1 MSGHFCEWLGF
12 NFAIIGHLYARSTK
26 VIDWSP
32 DWYTQLSD
40 YVGGSEGKGQSRE
53 KIHGEKGKTRKYHPP
68 SSSEGT
74 LKRNLN
80 KINLQS
86 FEERGF
92 FNWVAWLHKGQVLSY

>member
-1 MSGHFCEWLGF
+1 M
-12 NFAIIGHLYARSTK
+12 
-26 VIDWSP
+26 
-32 DWYTQLSD
+32 
-40 YVGGSEGKGQSRE
+40 SEGKGQSRE
-53 KIHGEKGKTRKYHPP
+53 KIHGEKGKTRKYHSL

-92 FNWVAWLHKGQVLSY
+92 FN